1 MGILFRKSLNFGP
14 FRLNFSKSGIGW
26 SFGTKGIRY
35 TKTAKGNSYGTFG
48 IPGTGVSYRKSFP
61 QNDGSATV
69 CSEAKKNTIDQT
81 KKINNSFK
89 EMTFKLK
96 DEFGKLYSTNMEEI
110 SNAFQVT
117 GIFAKY
123 LLTILIK
130 SSIEDNLPEQF
141 LVKDIEVL
149 GGVEIDRIYFEQLY
163 NRQILNKK
171 GWYYSLNI
179 NFINQKIDSLIDSK
193 KTKEDKAFDAY
204 LREIQEDEKEWR
216 AEQCKNIKKEWW
228 EE

>member
-1 MGILFRKSLNFGP
+1 MGIFFRKSLNFGP
-14 FRLNFSKSGIGW
+14 FRLNLSKSGIGW
-26 SFGTKGIRY
+26 SFGVKGARY
-35 TKTAKGNSYGTFG
+35 TKTAKGNSYNTFG
-48 IPGTGVSYRKSFP
+48 IPETGVSYRKSFP
-61 QNDGSATV
+61 QNNSSATN
-69 CSEAKKNTIDQT
+69 CSESLEDITDQT
-81 KKINNSFK
+81 QKINSSFK
-89 EMTFKLK
+89 EMTLKLK
-96 DEFGKLYSTNMEEI
+96 DEFGKLYLTNMEEI

-123 LLTILIK
+123 LLAILIK
-130 SSIEDNLPEQF
+130 SSVENNLPEQF
-141 LVKDIEVL
+141 LVKDIEIL

-179 NFINQKIDSLIDSK
+179 KFINQKINSLIDSK
-193 KTKEDKAFDAY
+193 KTKEDKDFDTY
-204 LREIQEDEKEWR
+204 LHEIQEEEKKWR

>member
-1 MGILFRKSLNFGP
+1 MGILFRKSFNFGP
-14 FRLNFSKSGIGW
+14 FRLNLSKSGIGW

-61 QNDGSATV
+61 QNDSSATV
-69 CSEAKKNTIDQT
+69 CSEAQKNTIDQT

-193 KTKEDKAFDAY
+193 KTKEDKDFDAY
-204 LREIQEDEKEWR
+204 LREIQEDEKKWR